1 MQPNHS
7 HNPFHGILRVT
18 TWLTLCVLI
27 GTLVTPQLSAREPE
41 RVPLER
47 VVYGTHGV
55 VVAAE
60 PHAVRIGIEVLQ
72 KGGNAVDAAV
82 AVGLAMAVTYPQAG
96 NLGGGGFLIVVM
108 PVKGKTPDIKA
119 LDFRETAPK
128 RAHRDMYLDENGHV
142 VPERS
147 LTGYLAVGVPGTVRG
162 LWEVHQR
169 YGSLPWKALVRPAV
183 DLAKRGFAVPSS
195 LYRSLLADRERLLRD
210 PEFRRIFYV
219 NDRPRR
225 FIRQPELARTL
236 ERIAKYGAD
245 GFYRG
250 PVARALERAMTA
262 NGGLIDRHDL
272 AAYRAT
278 WREPIA
284 FHVEP
289 YVIATMPPP
298 SAGGW
303 TLAFTFRA
311 MEPHRSPGV
320 AWHSLLHVN
329 LVTEIW
335 KRVYALRSHYLGDP
349 DYVRM
354 PPYLFDVN
362 YQQKVGAAIQ
372 PFTVTP
378 AKALGFPATNTV
390 PEGQHTTHYAIIDPA
405 GAAVSVTYTL
415 NSWFGA
421 GVIAPGTGVILNN
434 EMDDFSAAP
443 GVPNQFGAV
452 GSDAN
457 AIEPGK
463 RMLSSMT
470 PTIVLR
476 QNRVWGVIGAPGG
489 TRIPTAVYQVL
500 ENLMICRMT
509 PDEAVRAPRF
519 HHQWLPDR
527 IDVEAWGIGGEL
539 VRALKGLGYRVG
551 SKRAIGRVYLIWR
564 EGDGFWGVA
573 DPRGPGVA
581 AAVQF
586 SASAPHP

>member
-1 MQPNHS
+1 MQPN
-7 HNPFHGILRVT
+7 NIRDPRNAFQRAIIGLILS
-18 TWLTLCVLI
+18 VLI
-27 GTLVTPQLSAREPE
+27 GTLVSQGATARKPVHTP
-41 RVPLER
+41 VER
-47 VVYGTHGV
+47 VVYGTDGI

-60 PHAVRIGIEVLQ
+60 PHAVRIGIDMLRI
-72 KGGNAVDAAV
+72 GGNAVDAAV
-82 AVGLAMAVTYPQAG
+82 AVGMALAVTYPQAG
-96 NLGGGGFLIVVM
+96 NLGGGGFLLVAI
-108 PVKGKTPDIKA
+108 PVEGKRTDVYA

-162 LWEVHQR
+162 LWELHHR
-169 YGSLPWKALVRPAV
+169 YGSLPWKDLVRPAV
-183 DLAKRGFAVPSS
+183 ELAKRGFEVPSS
-195 LYRSLLADRERLLRD
+195 LYRSLFADRDRLLRD
-210 PEFRRIFYV
+210 PEFRRIFFA

-225 FIRQPELARTL
+225 FIRQPDLARTL
-236 ERIAKYGAD
+236 ERIAKHGAD

-250 PVARALERAMTA
+250 PVARAIERAMA
-262 NGGLIDRHDL
+262 VNGGLIERQDL
-272 AAYRAT
+272 ARYRAK
-278 WREPIA
+278 WRDPIV
-284 FHVEP
+284 FNVGS
-289 YVIATMPPP
+289 YTIATMPPP

-311 MEPHRSPGV
+311 MAPHRSPGLT
-320 AWHSLLHVN
+320 WHSLLHVN

-335 KRVYALRSHYLGDP
+335 KRVYALRSRYLGDP
-349 DYVRM
+349 DFVRM
-354 PPYLFDVN
+354 PPRLFDAGFQEN
-362 YQQKVGAAIQ
+362 VGSELH

-378 AKALGFPATNTV
+378 PEKLGNRMTDPI
-390 PEGQHTTHYAIIDPA
+390 PEGRHTTHYAIVDAA

-421 GVIAPGTGVILNN
+421 GVIAPETGVILNN

-476 QNRVWGVIGAPGG
+476 QGRVWGAIGAPGG

-500 ENLMICRMT
+500 ENLMIYQMA
-509 PDEAVRAPRF
+509 PDVAVRAPRF

-527 IDVEAWGIGGEL
+527 LYVETWGIGGEL
-539 VRALKGLGYRVG
+539 VRALKGLGYSVD
-551 SKRAIGRVYLIWR
+551 SKQAIGRVYLIWR
-564 EGDGFWGVA
+564 EGDGYWGVA
-573 DPRGPGVA
+573 DPRGPGIA
-581 AAVQF
+581 AAVQL
-586 SASAPHP
+586 SAIARHP